1 MLKIIRKIQQTI
13 ETFVSKFSHKKLWY
27 MSILGISAVVMISRR
42 PDALARP
49 QFFAE
54 DGFLWYAQ
62 AYNNGMVAPFF
73 EPVAGYFQTLARI
86 GGLLSQAVPLQYA
99 PLVMNGVA
107 LCIQLLPILLMLSHR
122 CNNFI
127 TSSWAKVVLVVS
139 YLLLFNSQE
148 THLNLTNAQWYLAVS
163 ALLVILAAEPHK
175 KAWSWFDTAVVL
187 LSGMSGPFA
196 ILLYPVALILYLKEK
211 TERLWW
217 LTTIVSLS
225 AAVQLVAVIFTG
237 RSDST
242 FVATQKISE
251 VIIGLWVI
259 FHKQVVWGMMS
270 GQVGYEWFTQ
280 LHPRAELFTQLI
292 SAAVLILLCFV
303 FFKAQLRVKLTLVCA
318 ASIFL
323 VSTVFPTILIP
334 TGKTSWQVLENA
346 YGIRYW
352 LLPILAVLG
361 ALVWATRRSV
371 TLLIRAT
378 AYSILI
384 VMTLFWFKLYRY
396 KQYYQFSPLED
407 FNFTQQVKSF
417 TEQPSGTEVVIH
429 HPPKPWSMRLVKK

>member
-1 MLKIIRKIQQTI
+1 M
-13 ETFVSKFSHKKLWY
+13 
-27 MSILGISAVVMISRR
+27 
-42 PDALARP
+42 
-49 QFFAE
+49 
-54 DGFLWYAQ
+54 
-62 AYNNGMVAPFF
+62 
-73 EPVAGYFQTLARI
+73 
-86 GGLLSQAVPLQYA
+86 
-99 PLVMNGVA
+99 
-107 LCIQLLPILLMLSHR
+107 
-122 CNNFI
+122 
-127 TSSWAKVVLVVS
+127 
-139 YLLLFNSQE
+139 
-148 THLNLTNAQWYLAVS
+148 
-163 ALLVILAAEPHK
+163 ILAAEPQK
-175 KAWSWFDTAVVL
+175 KAWSWFDTSVVL

-211 TERLWW
+211 TKRLWW

-225 AAVQLVAVIFTG
+225 AAVQIVAVIFTG

-242 FVATQKISE
+242 FVATQRSSE
-251 VIIGLWVI
+251 VLMGLWVI
-259 FHKQVVWGMMS
+259 FHKQIVWGLIS

-280 LHPRAELFTQLI
+280 LHSRAELFTQLI
-292 SAAVLILLCFV
+292 SAAVLLLLCFV

-334 TGKTSWQVLENA
+334 AGKTSWQVLENA

-352 LLPILAVLG
+352 LIPVLAVLG
-361 ALVWATRRSV
+361 AVVWATHRSV

-378 AYSILI
+378 AYLILI

-407 FNFTQQVKSF
+407 FNFSQQAKSF
-417 TEQPSGTEVVIH
+417 NEQPSGAEVVIH